1 MQSYRVEY
9 TEKYPCIQRCPT
21 DSSKVWCSACDQDF
35 SIKHG
40 GMDDIKRHVG
50 TKNHQKKG
58 SERANEKLTRFGF
71 GPAPKSAVDYS
82 TIRAETLFVS
92 FLVEHNIPL
101 SAADHAG
108 PLFRKMFPNCKTA
121 QEFKCARTKA
131 TAITKCLAKLDVEDS
146 ANQMKSGPFV
156 IGTDG
161 SQEGGEKHYPIVVRF
176 CDSNGYIQSHA
187 DLTKGKGNSDNTEKV
202 RA

>member
-1 MQSYRVEY
+1 
-9 TEKYPCIQRCPT
+9 
-21 DSSKVWCSACDQDF
+21 
-35 SIKHG
+35 
-40 GMDDIKRHVG
+40 
-50 TKNHQKKG
+50 
-58 SERANEKLTRFGF
+58 
-71 GPAPKSAVDYS
+71 
-82 TIRAETLFVS
+82 
-92 FLVEHNIPL
+92 
-101 SAADHAG
+101 
-108 PLFRKMFPNCKTA
+108 MFPNCKTA

-187 DLTKGKGNSDNTEKV
+187 DHTQARCVATSEPEVHWELPMSGRRGATYQKRPCTSAGSLRWCSVVPFYRTTY
-202 RA
+202 

>member
-1 MQSYRVEY
+1 
-9 TEKYPCIQRCPT
+9 
-21 DSSKVWCSACDQDF
+21 
-35 SIKHG
+35 
-40 GMDDIKRHVG
+40 MDDIKRHVG

-58 SERANEKLTRFGF
+58 SERANEKLIRFGYR
-71 GPAPKSAVDYS
+71 PAPKSAVDYS

-92 FLVEHNIPL
+92 FLVEHNLPL

-146 ANQMKSGPFV
+146 ANQMKSGPFI

-161 SQEGGEKHYPIVVRF
+161 SQEGGEKHYPIVV
-176 CDSNGYIQSHA
+176 
-187 DLTKGKGNSDNTEKV
+187 LLK
-202 RA
+202 